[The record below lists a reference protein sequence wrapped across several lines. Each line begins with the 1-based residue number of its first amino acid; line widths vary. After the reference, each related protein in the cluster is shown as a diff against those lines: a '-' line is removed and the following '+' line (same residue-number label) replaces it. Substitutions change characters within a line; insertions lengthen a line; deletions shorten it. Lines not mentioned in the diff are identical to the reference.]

1 MLHGVGT
8 ARVAR
13 IDIIKARVWRLGRRY
28 KFVVLIERAA
38 VRFVILCQF
47 LDVRIFHLGRRV
59 GLGLGALGPE
69 CTVRSFVV
77 VGSALKFARS
87 LDSQDTGGVEGCAHA
102 ALQEKRVGR
111 VRIVVAKCDLAQT
124 PVVLNSTPRY
134 LWVLLWRLLLCVP
147 EGLGKLLHRRWLVL
161 EVGVALQHGHKRQ
174 RLVWDAVNNLGVF
187 RVLDYRATLAAFEK
201 LRIELATFEEDVKQS
216 FGLSGVPLLY
226 DRHLLRR
233 PCAI

>member
-1 MLHGVGT
+1 MLHGVDT

-38 VRFVILCQF
+38 VRFVFLCQF

-59 GLGLGALGPE
+59 GLGLGLGALGPE

-111 VRIVVAKCDLAQT
+111 VRIC
-124 PVVLNSTPRY
+124 
-134 LWVLLWRLLLCVP
+134 
-147 EGLGKLLHRRWLVL
+147 
-161 EVGVALQHGHKRQ
+161 
-174 RLVWDAVNNLGVF
+174 
-187 RVLDYRATLAAFEK
+187 
-201 LRIELATFEEDVKQS
+201 
-216 FGLSGVPLLY
+216 LLY
-226 DRHLLRR
+226 TSD
-233 PCAI
+233 AADE